1 MTINPIPVPKPVPPD
16 PPASPKQYFGKY
28 RGIVLNNTDPMQLGR
43 IFAQVSDVSQAIG
56 WAMPCVPYSA
66 PGTARTISIPPIN
79 AKVWIE
85 FEQGN
90 PDFPI
95 WTGCFWAV
103 GNPPLITVS
112 S

>member
-1 MTINPIPVPKPVPPD
+1 MNLNPIPVPKP
-16 PPASPKQYFGKY
+16 ASKQYFGKY
-28 RGIVLNNTDPMQLGR
+28 RGIVLNNTDPMMIGR
-43 IFAQVSDVSQAIG
+43 IIAQVPDVSQAIS
-56 WAMPCVPYSA
+56 WAIPCVPYSA

-90 PDFPI
+90 PDYPI

-103 GNPPLITVS
+103 GEPPLITVS